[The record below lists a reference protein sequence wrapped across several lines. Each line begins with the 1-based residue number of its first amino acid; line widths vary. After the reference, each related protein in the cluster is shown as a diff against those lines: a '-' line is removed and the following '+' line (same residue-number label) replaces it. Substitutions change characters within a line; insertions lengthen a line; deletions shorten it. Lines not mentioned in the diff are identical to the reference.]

1 MAAEIESLLRGE
13 HADPFRFLG
22 AHPAESAGETGVVI
36 RAFLPHAKEVW
47 VVPTEPGL
55 APAMMARLHAGGLFQ
70 AYFAGATKVFPYR
83 LQVSVADQPVQ
94 TVEDPYRFPP
104 LLSDLDLHLIN
115 EGNHLQLYNKLGAHP
130 CTVQGV
136 AGVLFAV
143 WAPNAAGVSVVGDFN
158 GWDGRRHP
166 MRVRGSSGVWELFV
180 PALAEGSSYKY
191 EVRSATT
198 HEAQQKADPVGSFA
212 EVRPKTASIVHSL
225 DRYRWND
232 AQWMARRAS
241 RNVLEA
247 PMAVYEVHLG
257 SWDRVWN
264 PAGGQGNRFLTYR
277 ELSERLVPAVQE
289 LGFTHIELLPV
300 MEHPFDG
307 SWGYQTLGYFAPTSR
322 FGPPE
327 DLMLFIDRCHQANLG
342 VILDWVPG
350 HFPNDWHGLM
360 RFDGT
365 CLYEHADPKK
375 GQHPDWGTLIFNYG
389 RNEVRGYLL
398 SNALYWVDQFHAD
411 GLRVDG
417 VASMLYLDY
426 SRQPGEWIPNAYGGN
441 ENLEAIAFLK
451 QFNTLL
457 HQRPGVFT
465 VAEESTAW
473 PGVSRPA
480 HLGGLGFTFK
490 WNMGWMH
497 DILEY
502 MAKEPV
508 HRKYHHNLLTFV
520 MLYAFHENFVLPLS
534 HDEVVHGKGSLQHK
548 MPGDE
553 WQRFA
558 NLRLLYGYMY
568 GQPGKKLL
576 FMGAEFGQS
585 AEWNA
590 DAALEWWLLEFD
602 PHRKLRRYVAD
613 LNRLYR
619 EQAALHEVDF
629 SPAGFEWIDFHD
641 WER

>member
-1 MAAEIESLLRGE
+1 MKILEHKGETLTAEMERILRGE
-13 HADPFRFLG
+13 HSDPFRFLG
-22 AHPAESAGETGVVI
+22 AHASESEGTAGIAI
-36 RAFLPHAKEVW
+36 RAFLPEAEEVM
-47 VVPTEPGL
+47 VVFAERDRSPVKMRRIHSKGFFETFI
-55 APAMMARLHAGGLFQ
+55 AGRQELS
-70 AYFAGATKVFPYR
+70 PYR
-83 LQVSVADQPVQ
+83 LQVSAAGKPAQ
-94 TVEDPYRFPP
+94 TLEDPYRFPP

-115 EGNHLQLYNKLGAHP
+115 EGNHLHLYNKLGSHL

-136 AGVLFAV
+136 AGVRFAV

-158 GWDGRRHP
+158 GWDRRRHL

-180 PALAEGSSYKY
+180 PELKEGTRYKY
-191 EVRSATT
+191 EIRATGT
-198 HEAQQKADPVGSFA
+198 HEIQQKTDPVGFLT

-232 AQWMARRAS
+232 AQWMTQRAT
-241 RNVLEA
+241 RNMLEQ

-257 SWDRVWN
+257 SWDRVS
-264 PAGGQGNRFLTYR
+264 AEGNRFLTYR
-277 ELSERLVPAVQE
+277 ELSERLIPVVKE

-365 CLYEHADPKK
+365 CLYEHADPRK

-389 RNEVRGYLL
+389 RNEVRGFLL
-398 SNALYWVDQFHAD
+398 SNALYWLDQFHAD

-426 SRQPGEWIPNAYGGN
+426 SRKPGEWLPNQYGGN
-441 ENLEAIAFLK
+441 ENLEAIEFLK
-451 QFNTLL
+451 QFNTLV

-473 PGVSRPA
+473 PGVTRPA

-490 WNMGWMH
+490 WNLGWMH
-497 DILEY
+497 DMLEY
-502 MAKEPV
+502 MSKDPV
-508 HRKYHHNLLTFV
+508 HRKYQHNLLTFV
-520 MLYAFHENFVLPLS
+520 LLYAFHENFVLPLS
-534 HDEVVHGKGSLQHK
+534 HDEVVHG
-548 MPGDE
+548 
-553 WQRFA
+553 
-558 NLRLLYGYMY
+558 
-568 GQPGKKLL
+568 
-576 FMGAEFGQS
+576 
-585 AEWNA
+585 
-590 DAALEWWLLEFD
+590 
-602 PHRKLRRYVAD
+602 
-613 LNRLYR
+613 
-619 EQAALHEVDF
+619 
-629 SPAGFEWIDFHD
+629 
-641 WER
+641 